1 MGLNWIFF
9 TLDLNVLT
17 SFWINEPFAKP
28 KIDNMNL
35 ILFLAYTNQE
45 IIWLNVSVNQALF
58 MQILEQSNT
67 LKSNFRYCP
76 LCE

>member
-1 MGLNWIFF
+1 M
-9 TLDLNVLT
+9 LT
-17 SFWINEPFAKP
+17 SFWIDEAFAKP
-28 KIDNMNL
+28 KIYNMNL

-45 IIWLNVSVNQALF
+45 IIWLDVSVNQAFF

-76 LCE
+76 LCEWPFTEYM